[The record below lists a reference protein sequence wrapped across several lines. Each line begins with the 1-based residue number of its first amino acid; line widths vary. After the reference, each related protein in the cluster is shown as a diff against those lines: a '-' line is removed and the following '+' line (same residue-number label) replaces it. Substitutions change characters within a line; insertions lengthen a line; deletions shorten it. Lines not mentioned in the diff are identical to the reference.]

1 MHTMYKKKCTN
12 EQKKKNQLIIYERL
26 FIFKHKIYK

>member
-12 EQKKKNQLIIYERL
+12 EQKKNQLIIYERL